1 MFPTLKINKTFYPKQ
16 KILIGKLS
24 IILAKHFKLGISF
37 MFVSKFFRISSKFV
51 KWIFKLWHW
60 LQLSADT
67 TEVLYFKTCFYFI
80 LFEIFITLTWNP
92 S

>member
-37 MFVSKFFRISSKFV
+37 MFVSKFF
-51 KWIFKLWHW
+51 
-60 LQLSADT
+60 
-67 TEVLYFKTCFYFI
+67 
-80 LFEIFITLTWNP
+80 
-92 S
+92 